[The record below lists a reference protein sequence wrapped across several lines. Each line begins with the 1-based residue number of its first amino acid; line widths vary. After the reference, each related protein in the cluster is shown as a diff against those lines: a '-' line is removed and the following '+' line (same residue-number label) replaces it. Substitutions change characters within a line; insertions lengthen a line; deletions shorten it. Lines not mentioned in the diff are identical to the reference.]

1 MEVPLDCEVQ
11 TVALF
16 FYRKFFSEV
25 KTYLCEK
32 VHKIEQEVAEHEK
45 KRIMADKLYCQG
57 FDRNGQYFSG
67 QSMDGL

>member
-1 MEVPLDCEVQ
+1 M
-11 TVALF
+11 
-16 FYRKFFSEV
+16 K
-25 KTYLCEK
+25 
-32 VHKIEQEVAEHEK
+32 K